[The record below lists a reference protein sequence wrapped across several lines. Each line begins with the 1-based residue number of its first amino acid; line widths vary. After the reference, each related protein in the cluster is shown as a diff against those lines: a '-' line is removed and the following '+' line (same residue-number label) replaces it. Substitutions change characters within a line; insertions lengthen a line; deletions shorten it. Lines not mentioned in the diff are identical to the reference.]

1 MWVACGSHWRS
12 GVQSFV
18 LPVSLARSRDAEPL
32 VAMVRRE
39 SQVVCTL
46 DGARSRADQDQMLG
60 RVVMFR
66 LDCVE

>member
-1 MWVACGSHWRS
+1 MWVACGSDWRS
-12 GVQSFV
+12 AVQSFV

-32 VAMVRRE
+32 VAVVRHE
-39 SQVVCTL
+39 SQVVSTL

-60 RVVMFR
+60 RVAMFC